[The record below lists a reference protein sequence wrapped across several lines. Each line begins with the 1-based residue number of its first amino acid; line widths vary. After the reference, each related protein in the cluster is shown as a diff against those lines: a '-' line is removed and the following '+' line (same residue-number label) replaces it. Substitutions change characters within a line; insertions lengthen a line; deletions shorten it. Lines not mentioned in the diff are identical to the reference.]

1 MELGQLRAFETVA
14 RELHFGRAALQ
25 LGLSQPQVSR
35 QVRALEEELG
45 VELFVRTPRRTE
57 LTGAGA
63 SLLDDAQ
70 DALAAVQRLR
80 VRAGIARRAF
90 GGRVSVAFLW
100 STLGACLAPLVAA
113 AAERLPDVELAVA
126 QVAFLEIL
134 PGLRRGDADLAV
146 VRPLREPHELIERVL
161 RREPSVI
168 AVWETHPLA
177 DQDAV
182 ALEQLQSEPMV
193 ALQRALVPAPYDA
206 ALASAR
212 ARGLEPNIVQH
223 ARSPSEALALVSA
236 GIGLYKLPSSA
247 ATPFPGVTYREVSDT
262 PSALVLVHRPAPA
275 PAVQAVVDLAL
286 DIFSDTAGASND
298 TAPDLETAALAP

>member
-1 MELGQLRAFETVA
+1 
-14 RELHFGRAALQ
+14 
-25 LGLSQPQVSR
+25 
-35 QVRALEEELG
+35 VRALEEELG

-57 LTGAGA
+57 LTDAGA

-70 DALAAVQRLR
+70 EALAAVQRLR
-80 VRAGIARRAF
+80 VRAGIARRGF

-146 VRPLREPHELIERVL
+146 ARPLHEPHELIERVL

-168 AVWETHPLA
+168 AVWDTHPFA
-177 DQDAV
+177 DQDAI
-182 ALEQLQSEPMV
+182 ALDQLQGEPMV
-193 ALQRALVPAPYDA
+193 ALQRALVPAAYDA

-247 ATPFPGVTYREVSDT
+247 AAPFPGVTYREVSDT
-262 PSALVLVHRPAPA
+262 PSTLVLVYRPAPTA
-275 PAVQAVVDLAL
+275 AVQAIVDLAL
-286 DIFSDTAGASND
+286 DIFSDTVSASND
-298 TAPDLETAALAP
+298 TPADLETAALAP